1 MKKMIPMTPWT
12 GKSYWSLEPLS
23 ILVLILGL
31 ILYGVGESFLVIA
44 NLGSAPWTVLSTGL
58 SQTTQIDLGWMTFII
73 SSLILFLWFPLHIKP
88 GLGTVLNI
96 IVIAFVIGQM
106 VSHFETPTSL
116 ISRVCLTIAGVI
128 IVGIASALYLTS
140 HKGAGPRDGLLVGLC
155 YVLGWRVAIV
165 RTLIEGTVSLL
176 GYFLGGTLGLGTL
189 LFAFGVGW
197 AMQLSLD
204 CLFKLFPQLNKDEM
218 ASG

>member
-1 MKKMIPMTPWT
+1 MIPFTPWT

-44 NLGSAPWTVLSTGL
+44 HLGSAPWTVLSTGL

-96 IVIAFVIGQM
+96 IVM
-106 VSHFETPTSL
+106 L
-116 ISRVCLTIAGVI
+116 
-128 IVGIASALYLTS
+128 
-140 HKGAGPRDGLLVGLC
+140 
-155 YVLGWRVAIV
+155 
-165 RTLIEGTVSLL
+165 
-176 GYFLGGTLGLGTL
+176 
-189 LFAFGVGW
+189 
-197 AMQLSLD
+197 LSLARW
-204 CLFKLFPQLNKDEM
+204 LVTLKLRQALSVAF
-218 ASG
+218 S